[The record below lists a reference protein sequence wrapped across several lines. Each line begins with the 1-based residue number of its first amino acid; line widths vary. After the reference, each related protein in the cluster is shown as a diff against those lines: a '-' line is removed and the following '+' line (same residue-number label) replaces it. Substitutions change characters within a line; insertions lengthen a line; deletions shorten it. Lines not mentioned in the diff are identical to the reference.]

1 VERDEDIRAACF
13 ARLAVL
19 QARYGDEL
27 SYRAVLREGFPFRG
41 RRVPFLNRQK
51 GIFRAAAQRGP
62 AALAIQTSHDPPY
75 DDTEAADGSFSYA
88 YRAGDVNQADNRALR
103 AAAGLG
109 TPLVYFFS
117 PRPDFYEPFYP
128 CFVTADDPVH
138 RCVQVSKG
146 AMRGPL
152 DEQEPVLLDP
162 IERRYANREVKVR
175 MHQGRFRGLV
185 LPAYRDQCAICRL
198 KEVRLLDAAHIVGD
212 PEPTG
217 TPEVP
222 NGLSLCSIHHR
233 AFDQD
238 LVVISP
244 DYVVHVAARLLEDE
258 DGPMLDVL
266 QGLSGTDDR
275 AAAPKRAASRSRTTC
290 GSLRA
295 VRVRCLT

>member
-1 VERDEDIRAACF
+1 M
-13 ARLAVL
+13 VL
-19 QARYGDEL
+19 
-27 SYRAVLREGFPFRG
+27 SEGFPFRG

-75 DDTEAADGSFSYA
+75 DDAEATDGSFSYA

-103 AAAGLG
+103 AAAELR

-117 PRPDFYEPFYP
+117 TRPGIYEPFYP
-128 CFVTADDPVH
+128 CFVTADDPVT
-138 RCVQVSKG
+138 RFVQVSKG
-146 AMRGPL
+146 AMRGPV
-152 DEQEPVLLDP
+152 DEQEPILLLDP

-185 LPAYRDQCAICRL
+185 IPAYRDQCAICRL

-238 LVVISP
+238 LVGISP
-244 DYVVHVAARLLEDE
+244 DHVVHVAGRLLDDE
-258 DGPMLDVL
+258 DGPMLEVL
-266 QGLSGTDDR
+266 KGFQGRAIELPRRSALHPDR
-275 AAAPKRAASRSRTTC
+275 ER
-290 GSLRA
+290 LA
-295 VRVRCLT
+295 VRFERFESAA